1 MEFLRDNVL
10 LIGLAIGSGVMLL
23 LPSFKKNAGGATNV
37 QPSEAVTLINRN
49 GALVLDV
56 REASEFV
63 LGHIT
68 DAKHIPLDA
77 LTDRMSELSK
87 YKNKPIIVNCQH
99 GMRAAKAC
107 NVLRKADFTQVFNL
121 EGGIVAWEKAKLP
134 VLKS

>member
-10 LIGLAIGSGVMLL
+10 LIGLAIGSGIMLL
-23 LPSFKKNAGGATNV
+23 LPSFKKNTGGSANV

-56 REASEFV
+56 RENSEFA

-77 LTDRMSELSK
+77 LTDRINELTK

-107 NVLRKADFTQVFNL
+107 TVLRKAEFTQVYNL
-121 EGGIVAWEKAKLP
+121 EGGIVAWEKVKLP